1 MNQNFTA
8 KVRHLPYLGNL
19 WVLFAV
25 FGACLLLLGCPTF
38 AQQGATI
45 KITGTVKDSLGL
57 GIPGVSLQVKG
68 QSVMGTITDGDGKF
82 SLNVTAKS
90 IVVVSSVGFKQV
102 TFIADPLRLKVDLV
116 LHSDDNNLTD
126 VVVTAFGKKERRE
139 AMVGSVTSITPSR
152 LKIPSSNLTNA
163 MAGQIAGVVAYQR
176 SGQPGLDNSTFFIRG
191 VTTFGYKQDPLIL
204 VDNVELTPTDL
215 ARLQV
220 DDIASF
226 SILKDASATA
236 LYGARGAN
244 GVILVTTKEGVEGN
258 AKVNVRFEN
267 SISQATQ
274 NLKIADPIT
283 FMKMYNE
290 ALTTRNPLAVPRFSQ
305 NDIYNR
311 EQTLSGA
318 PGSN

>member
-1 MNQNFTA
+1 
-8 KVRHLPYLGNL
+8 
-19 WVLFAV
+19 
-25 FGACLLLLGCPTF
+25 
-38 AQQGATI
+38 
-45 KITGTVKDSLGL
+45 
-57 GIPGVSLQVKG
+57 
-68 QSVMGTITDGDGKF
+68 
-82 SLNVTAKS
+82 
-90 IVVVSSVGFKQV
+90 
-102 TFIADPLRLKVDLV
+102 
-116 LHSDDNNLTD
+116 
-126 VVVTAFGKKERRE
+126 
-139 AMVGSVTSITPSR
+139 
-152 LKIPSSNLTNA
+152 
-163 MAGQIAGVVAYQR
+163 
-176 SGQPGLDNSTFFIRG
+176 
-191 VTTFGYKQDPLIL
+191 LIL

-274 NLKIADPIT
+274 NLEIADPIT

-290 ALTTRNPLAVPRFSQ
+290 AITTRNPLGVPRYSQ

-318 PGSN
+318 PGSNKYV